1 MVHAAGGVGYAF
13 HWGEVVALW
22 RYLDYNFK
30 SGKSLDDLNF
40 NGPMFG
46 AAFHW

>member
-1 MVHAAGGVGYAF
+1 MAM
-13 HWGEVVALW
+13 W

-30 SGKSLDDLNF
+30 SGKDLEDMNF

-46 AAFHW
+46 VAFHW